1 VTVDQEPPAARR
13 RSRTRL
19 VVQVV
24 LSLVLVV
31 AIFYFL
37 RRKIDPA
44 QVWAAITAMTWLEL
58 SILGLEQGGCLRK
71 GLTAHRNGSGSRASS
86 SAFRGGACRDHR
98 ETTGMGS
105 DLLPRRL
112 GTASWPHGGPAG
124 GFGSGPCGSD
134 KAQVFGH
141 RDDQAL
147 VAVAWAR
154 HADHYERVL
163 LGPAQPHTAAE
174 DPRGIVLAGR
184 QHCPGPLNGR
194 CGDQA
199 FAWALKAGPAL
210 GRRGDDRQ
218 GAVAVRGAD
227 GAERDHEVLGE
238 HQQLPVLAGGW
249 LLAQPR

>member
-86 SAFRGGACRDHR
+86 SAFRGGLAAIT
-98 ETTGMGS
+98 E
-105 DLLPRRL
+105 RRPEW
-112 GTASWPHGGPAG
+112 GATCYRGG
-124 GFGSGPCGSD
+124 
-134 KAQVFGH
+134 
-141 RDDQAL
+141 
-147 VAVAWAR
+147 
-154 HADHYERVL
+154 
-163 LGPAQPHTAAE
+163 
-174 DPRGIVLAGR
+174 
-184 QHCPGPLNGR
+184 
-194 CGDQA
+194 
-199 FAWALKAGPAL
+199 
-210 GRRGDDRQ
+210 
-218 GAVAVRGAD
+218 
-227 GAERDHEVLGE
+227 
-238 HQQLPVLAGGW
+238 
-249 LLAQPR
+249 